1 MTTLAPRNLTELAA
15 FLREHPDLWLWTNY
29 SPTWRRVKFHSWC
42 GAYLCL
48 CDEARNKIAIC
59 VVPRLSSMTRV
70 KFSRN
75 CFAVKNLSGE
85 YALYY
90 GPLEKL

>member
-1 MTTLAPRNLTELAA
+1 
-15 FLREHPDLWLWTNY
+15 
-29 SPTWRRVKFHSWC
+29 
-42 GAYLCL
+42 
-48 CDEARNKIAIC
+48 